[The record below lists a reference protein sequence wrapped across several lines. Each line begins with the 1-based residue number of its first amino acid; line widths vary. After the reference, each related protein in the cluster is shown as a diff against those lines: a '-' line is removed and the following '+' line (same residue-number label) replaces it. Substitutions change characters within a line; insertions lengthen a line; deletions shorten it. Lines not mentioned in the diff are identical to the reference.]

1 MFGLTYDDIVEKIV
15 KEKGI
20 SKEEIAEKV
29 DEKIKQLSDLISK
42 EGAAQIIAN
51 QLGVKVVEN
60 VGDKKFKINQLPKGV
75 SSVNALG
82 KVTQISEI
90 RTFNRNGKEGKVV
103 NFTIGDETG
112 SIRIVVWDEKIIRQ
126 VEEGE
131 VEEGSILQ
139 LRNAYS
145 KINNGRNELHLGGRA
160 QVEINPKGIS
170 IGEVVKTEVF
180 EKPTAEGRRISDL
193 KEGMFAEL
201 KGTIVQLFEPR
212 HYLACPECNR
222 KVIPEGNGHKCNSHG
237 EVGAKKSPIVNMFFD
252 DGTSNIRVVCFSN
265 QVEQLFGK
273 PPAEVAD
280 ADVTAFDAL
289 KKDVLGKQLTISGR
303 VNRNTMMDR
312 LEFMASNIKDVNP
325 VEMVKAYE

>member
-1 MFGLTYDDIVEKIV
+1 MFGLTYEDIVEKII

-20 SKEEIAEKV
+20 SKEEIEEKV

-51 QLGVKVVEN
+51 QLGVKVIEN
-60 VGDKKFKINQLPKGV
+60 VANKKFKINQLPKGV
-75 SSVNALG
+75 SAVDAVG
-82 KVTQISEI
+82 KITQISEV

-103 NFTIGDETG
+103 NFVIGDETG
-112 SIRIVVWDEKIIRQ
+112 IIRIVVWDEKIIRQ
-126 VEEGE
+126 IEEGE
-131 VEEGSILQ
+131 IADGAILQ

-145 KINNGRNELHLGGRA
+145 KMNNGRNELHLGGKA

-180 EKPTAEGRRISDL
+180 ERPAAEGRKISEL
-193 KEGMFAEL
+193 KEGMFAEV

-212 HYLACPECNR
+212 HYLACPECNK
-222 KVIPEGNGHKCNSHG
+222 KVLPEGEGYKCNAHG
-237 EVGAKKSPIVNMFFD
+237 AVNAKKSPIVNMFFD
-252 DGTSNIRVVCFSN
+252 DGSSNIRVVCFSN
-265 QVEQLFGK
+265 QVQQLFGK
-273 PPAEVAD
+273 DPVEIAD

-289 KKDVLGKQLTISGR
+289 KKDVLGKQLIMSGR
-303 VNRNTMMDR
+303 VNKNTMMDR
-312 LEFMASNIKDVNP
+312 LEFMASNVKEVDP